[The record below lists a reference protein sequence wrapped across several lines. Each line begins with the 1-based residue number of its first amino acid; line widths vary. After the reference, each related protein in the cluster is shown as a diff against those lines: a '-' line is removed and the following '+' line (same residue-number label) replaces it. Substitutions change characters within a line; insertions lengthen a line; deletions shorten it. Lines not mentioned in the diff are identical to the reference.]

1 MIEIINQQH
10 RHKINIHRFRRL
22 LDSLVKHYEL
32 DSPEIVLAFVNNKA
46 IQELNV
52 KFLKTNRP
60 TDVLSF
66 PLGEK
71 GPDGKY
77 YLGDIII
84 SVPEANKN
92 AAEKKHSLERELEV
106 LTVHGF
112 LHLLGFEHLEGM
124 EEEEQKMR
132 AFLFKGKNGN

>member
-1 MIEIINQQH
+1 MIEILNQQR
-10 RHKINIHRFRRL
+10 RHKINIQRFRGL
-22 LDSLVKHYEL
+22 LSSLIKHYKL

-46 IQELNV
+46 IQELNL
-52 KFLKTNRP
+52 KFLKKNKP

-66 PLGEK
+66 PLGQK

-84 SVPEANKN
+84 SVPEAHKQ
-92 AAEKKHSLERELEV
+92 AEEKKHSLERELEI

-112 LHLLGFEHLEGM
+112 LHLLGYEHLEGM
-124 EEEEQKMR
+124 EEEEDNVSTLM
-132 AFLFKGKNGN
+132 FKGKNGN

>member
-1 MIEIINQQH
+1 MIEILNQQR
-10 RHKINIHRFRRL
+10 RHKINTQRFRGL
-22 LDSLVKHYEL
+22 LSSLIKHYEL

-46 IQELNV
+46 IQELNLR
-52 KFLKTNRP
+52 FLKKNKP

-77 YLGDIII
+77 YFGDIII
-84 SVPEANKN
+84 SVPEAHKQAVEKN
-92 AAEKKHSLERELEV
+92 HRLEQELEI

-112 LHLLGFEHLEGM
+112 LHLLGYEHLEGM
-124 EEEEQKMR
+124 EEEEEKVRTLM
-132 AFLFKGKNGN
+132 LKGKNGN

>member
-1 MIEIINQQH
+1 MIEILNQQR
-10 RHKINIHRFRRL
+10 RHKINIHHFREL
-22 LDSLVKHYEL
+22 LSGLIKHYEL

-46 IQELNV
+46 IQELNQR
-52 KFLKTNRP
+52 FLKQNKP

-84 SVPEANKN
+84 SVPEAYKQAEEKN
-92 AAEKKHSLERELEV
+92 HSLERELEI

-112 LHLLGFEHLEGM
+112 LHLLDYEHLEGM
-124 EEEEQKMR
+124 EEEEEKVRILM
-132 AFLFKGKNGN
+132 FKGKNGN

>member
-1 MIEIINQQH
+1 MIEILIQQR
-10 RHKINIHRFRRL
+10 RHKINIQRFRKL
-22 LDSLVKHYEL
+22 LRDLIKHYKL
-32 DSPEIVLAFVNNKA
+32 DSPEITLAFVNNKA
-46 IQELNV
+46 IQELNLR
-52 KFLKTNRP
+52 FLKRNTP

-84 SVPEANKN
+84 SVPEAHKQATEKN
-92 AAEKKHSLERELEV
+92 HSLTRELEI

-112 LHLLGFEHLEGM
+112 LHLLGYEHLEGM
-124 EEEEQKMR
+124 EEEEEKMR
-132 AFLFKGKNGN
+132 ALMFKGKNGN